1 MKTSPR
7 QLEIIEAAGRLLS
20 SGGISNLTTKNL
32 AKEMNFSEAA
42 LYRHF
47 KNKDDIII
55 GMLNYLAI
63 DMNQRL
69 TTTLINPIDPESK
82 LEKMFNDQFLFFSK
96 NHHFLAAVF
105 SDGLWESSTKIHSA
119 VRAVMA
125 VKKKHL
131 SNIIE
136 EGQNQNI
143 FRLDINI
150 DTLTH
155 VAMGTFRLH
164 LLKWKMDNYKFNLV
178 ITGKS
183 MVADLIKIMKI

>member
-32 AKEMNFSEAA
+32 ANEMNFSEAA

-47 KNKDDIII
+47 KNKDEIII

-69 TTTLINPIDPESK
+69 TSTLTHPIDPESK

-96 NHHFLAAVF
+96 NQHFLAAIF
-105 SDGLWESSTKIHSA
+105 SDGLWESNKNIHTA
-119 VRAVMA
+119 VKAVMDI
-125 VKKKHL
+125 KKNHL
-131 SNIIE
+131 SNTIK
-136 EGQNQNI
+136 EGQSQNI

-150 DTLTH
+150 NSLTH
-155 VAMGTFRLH
+155 IAMGTFRLH

-183 MVADLIKIMKI
+183 MVIDLIKMIKI